1 VTLSQREAQIVADL
15 LYEEAVR
22 KPHGYEELMTLRD
35 RFKTA
40 CGWPDRRRGD
50 RRRETSTKR

>member
-22 KPHGYEELMTLRD
+22 KPHGYEELMTLP
-35 RFKTA
+35 A
-40 CGWPDRRRGD
+40 RRPPSRNFDQTLAIGAHP
-50 RRRETSTKR
+50 R